1 MLITD
6 KKNRSYAYV
15 SLDDILLAIESSSQ
29 NDSVELK
36 KLFNSFDYEND
47 KIRISKSSR
56 VYGVLKNNPKI
67 IDGDTY
73 INPTMLAGA
82 FTRASLEFNYEMKD
96 RLFKYL
102 KKYIDNMAEN
112 KSNESLVQ
120 KILCDDLV
128 MEYIHRYD
136 SFEDYTKHIIGT
148 RIKKYTMKKHTMKKQ
163 EVKSKSFVRI
173 AA

>member
-6 KKNRSYAYV
+6 KKNRSYAYI
-15 SLDDILLAIESSSQ
+15 SMDDILLSIESSNQ
-29 NDSVELK
+29 NDSEELK
-36 KLFNSFDYEND
+36 KLFNSLDYEND
-47 KIRISKSSR
+47 KIRISKSSK
-56 VYGVLKNNPKI
+56 VYNILKNNHKI

-73 INPTMLAGA
+73 INPTMLAEA
-82 FTRASLEFNYEMKD
+82 FARASLEFNYEMKD

-136 SFEDYTKHIIGT
+136 SFEDYAKHIIGT
-148 RIKKYTMKKHTMKKQ
+148 RIKTKKEKKQ

>member
-1 MLITD
+1 MLLTD
-6 KKNRSYAYV
+6 KKNRNYA
-15 SLDDILLAIESSSQ
+15 SISMEDILSAIE
-29 NDSVELK
+29 DSNEIEAVELR
-36 KLFNSFDYEND
+36 KLFNSLNYEGET
-47 KIRISKSSR
+47 IRIAKNSNAYKI
-56 VYGVLKNNPKI
+56 LKNSKNI

-73 INPTMLAGA
+73 INPTMLAEA

-102 KKYIDNMAEN
+102 KKYIDNMAEG
-112 KSNESLVQ
+112 KTNEYLVQ
-120 KILCDDLV
+120 KILCDDKT
-128 MEYIHRYD
+128 MNYIHKFN

-148 RIKKYTMKKHTMKKQ
+148 RIKKHVTQKE